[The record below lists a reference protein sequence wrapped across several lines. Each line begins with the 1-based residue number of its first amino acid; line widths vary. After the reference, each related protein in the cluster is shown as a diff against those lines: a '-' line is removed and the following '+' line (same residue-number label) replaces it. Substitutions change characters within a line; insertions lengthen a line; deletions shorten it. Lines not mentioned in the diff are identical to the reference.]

1 MFIVVINMEHRE
13 IDDLLYEIKKMNEY
27 IDLLNKEKMSV
38 GDGIGRDII
47 DEKIIE
53 VERQI
58 ELATM
63 KQTELR
69 QLHDLQSTCI
79 HEFVEDLIDLTPDKS
94 MTIQYCVH
102 CLYNAN

>member
-1 MFIVVINMEHRE
+1 MFIVVINMEHCE
-13 IDDLLYEIKKMNEY
+13 IDDLQYEIKQMNEY
-27 IDLLNKEKMSV
+27 IELLNKDKILV
-38 GDGIGRDII
+38 GDGVGRDII

-53 VERQI
+53 IERQI
-58 ELATM
+58 ELVTI
-63 KQTELR
+63 KQIELR
-69 QLHDLQSTCI
+69 QLHDLQSSCI

>member
-38 GDGIGRDII
+38 GDGIVRDII

>member
-1 MFIVVINMEHRE
+1 MEHRE

-38 GDGIGRDII
+38 GDGIVRDII